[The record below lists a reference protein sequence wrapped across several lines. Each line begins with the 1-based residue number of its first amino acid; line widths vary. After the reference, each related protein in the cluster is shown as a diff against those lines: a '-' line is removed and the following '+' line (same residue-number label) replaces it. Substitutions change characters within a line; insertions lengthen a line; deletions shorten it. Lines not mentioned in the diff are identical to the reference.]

1 MTLLSCG
8 LELWSDKS
16 LEEVAEIVS
25 NRLFGGVRFIGKG
38 EYIRDEVPAIYSER
52 DILGMRIILMG
63 GPGQEG
69 YYLEMETRRE
79 PGVVLTAEHIRK
91 SLVDISTL
99 VSKLLHGAEEIT
111 VGFKG
116 GL

>member
-8 LELWSDKS
+8 IELWSDKS

-25 NRLFGGVRFIGKG
+25 NRLLGGVRFIGKG

-79 PGVVLTAEHIRK
+79 PSVVLIAEQIRK
-91 SLVDISTL
+91 SLVDISPL
-99 VSKLLHGAEEIT
+99 VSKLLHGVEDIT
-111 VGFKG
+111 VSFKG

>member
-8 LELWSDKS
+8 LELWSDKG

-79 PGVVLTAEHIRK
+79 PGVALTAEHMRE
-91 SLVDISTL
+91 SLVDISPL

>member
-8 LELWSDKS
+8 IELWSDKS

-52 DILGMRIILMG
+52 DILGMRVVLTG
-63 GPGQEG
+63 GPGQGG
-69 YYLEMETRRE
+69 YYLEMETRRQ
-79 PGVVLTAEHIRK
+79 PGVALTADQIRK
-91 SLVDISTL
+91 SVVDLSPL
-99 VSKLLHGAEEIT
+99 VSKLLHGVDEIT
-111 VGFKG
+111 VSFK
-116 GL
+116 